1 MTQDTLRQVLRLN
14 VLKFLV
20 EDRPLKTNESGVQR
34 LVNLGIP
41 NGTVQRLL
49 GAETSIGLDVIEQVA
64 AVLGVAPWRL
74 LRPQV
79 EFTGMMRNEASLRDT
94 QLVAQIQRLPK
105 EQRHAIQAIVAGL
118 TAALAVTTVASPTCG
133 DA

>member
-1 MTQDTLRQVLRLN
+1 MLRLN

-20 EDRPLKTNESGVQR
+20 EDRPLRTNESGVQR

-41 NGTVQRLL
+41 NGTAQRLL

-64 AVLGVAPWRL
+64 VVLGVAPWRL

-79 EFTGMMRNEASLRDT
+79 EVTAITRNEATLRDT
-94 QLVAQIQRLPK
+94 RLVAQIQRLPE
-105 EQRHAIQAIVAGL
+105 EQRHAMQAIVSGL
-118 TAALAVTTVASPTCG
+118 TTVRAMTTVSSPTSG